1 MESKNHQEKK
11 SSSKKKKDLIERL
24 QLDLINIKFF
34 KDEIERLQTENT
46 ECNLEIKQA
55 YEKIKEKEHQ
65 ILDNKEM
72 IIANKRG
79 ITNTENHL
87 NTLMQ
92 NLKLEE

>member
-1 MESKNHQEKK
+1 MESKNHQEKYLSIK
-11 SSSKKKKDLIERL
+11 EKDLIERL

-34 KDEIERLQTENT
+34 KDEILRLQTEIT
-46 ECNLEIKQA
+46 ECHLEIKQA